1 MFVTVV
7 QLSVMRGD
15 DLDSQRINLQ
25 SEILNFENIACSGQ
39 IRTHPDGELL
49 YQFYPTIISG
59 TSGSAQV
66 IFDVPASATRTFPPI
81 NLYGD
86 VHFYSTGIG
95 NRTLFNFRLCVDP
108 DVTH

>member
-1 MFVTVV
+1 MAVV
-7 QLSVMRGD
+7 QLSVIRGD
-15 DLDSQRINLQ
+15 DLDSQTINLESQ
-25 SEILNFENIACSGQ
+25 VLNFDNLTCSGQ

-49 YQFYPTIISG
+49 YSFFPTVISG
-59 TSGSAQV
+59 VSGNAQV
-66 IFDVPASATRTFPPI
+66 KFDVPASQTRNFPPI

-95 NRTLFNFRLCVDP
+95 NRTLFSFRLNVCS